1 MLEGKNPI
9 YFIVPILLDSFALV
23 FTVADLGDTRM
34 RSQSNCFHFRAVLV
48 FDELK
53 VDRLFFS
60 SIRGVFIL

>member
-23 FTVADLGDTRM
+23 FTVADLRDARI
-34 RSQSNCFHFRAVLV
+34 RSQSNFFHFRAVLV